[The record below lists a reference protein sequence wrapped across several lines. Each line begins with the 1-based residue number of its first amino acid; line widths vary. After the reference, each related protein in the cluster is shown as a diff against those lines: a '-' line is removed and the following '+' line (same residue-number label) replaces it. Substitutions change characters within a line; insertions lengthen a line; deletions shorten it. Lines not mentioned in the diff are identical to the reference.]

1 MSDPKAP
8 PHRMRFSYESRCRA
22 ASLILND
29 EPVPV
34 AVPRMSTAGQAAV
47 LILGAVANI
56 SHYLDGHSTSENPAT
71 ALVQTG
77 VAPSKVTPSSIEEG
91 ANPEPLATIDIL
103 PPPGPGT
110 LFDPVFNSHTV
121 APGDVLYS
129 IAARCSTTTQVL
141 IELNAIEDPNR
152 IEVGQVIASPEPAP
166 ES

>member
-1 MSDPKAP
+1 
-8 PHRMRFSYESRCRA
+8 
-22 ASLILND
+22 
-29 EPVPV
+29 
-34 AVPRMSTAGQAAV
+34 
-47 LILGAVANI
+47 
-56 SHYLDGHSTSENPAT
+56 
-71 ALVQTG
+71 
-77 VAPSKVTPSSIEEG
+77 VTPSSIEEG